1 VNSSDVAPVPR
12 DDQGGVSHL
21 ERVEAVFTNPDLYS
35 VGEGLVPRDPT
46 KGGRP
51 RQFPEYFVFAFAD
64 LADIYTSARAAW
76 TALKGPLL
84 WERIRAIVRQQC
96 PDDPSK
102 WLPDQPPSRTWYVK
116 ARNRITDFGTTL
128 EELGDRF
135 NTAAVETA
143 EALGLLDPTGA
154 GTPTHPDPSR
164 MIHHDGKA
172 LRPLYNGRPGDTRD
186 VKVTDPRT
194 GEVRIEQRPVPVDPD
209 AKLHVSGDGSQV
221 HGNKFWLAMVRGL
234 DPHTRVIL
242 AVDQVPGVRDE
253 LNSEADI
260 AVANLLELAPLAP
273 GALGAICDT
282 VLRGVHIDRLV
293 RATGWIVVNPV
304 TAQRVDPKT
313 GERTE
318 KTGYVRTVVFEY
330 PDGSTEM
337 VDIWFSGGLL
347 CRVVYADDGTRV
359 LVPLRRV
366 GNPIRKNT
374 NRTFRT
380 YVEYEVP
387 CPRGRDPQVIREP
400 TFSQEDDPFNVPENI
415 RQIPPGDPDYERL
428 MGRRSDAESANRGI
442 DDQLYLRRARSLGAR
457 RQLFDLFAHAFVE
470 NSVARKRHRSGAG
483 PPAELA
489 A

>member
-1 VNSSDVAPVPR
+1 MNSSDVAPVPR

-76 TALKGPLL
+76 TALKGPHV
-84 WERIRAIVRQQC
+84 WDHIRGLVKQHC

-116 ARNRITDFGTTL
+116 ARNRITDFDTAL

-135 NTAAVETA
+135 TTAAVETA

-186 VKVTDPRT
+186 VKVTDPKT

-221 HGNKFWLAMVRGL
+221 HG
-234 DPHTRVIL
+234 T
-242 AVDQVPGVRDE
+242 
-253 LNSEADI
+253 
-260 AVANLLELAPLAP
+260 
-273 GALGAICDT
+273 
-282 VLRGVHIDRLV
+282 HIP
-293 RATGWIVVNPV
+293 ASSSPSI
-304 TAQRVDPKT
+304 
-313 GERTE
+313 
-318 KTGYVRTVVFEY
+318 
-330 PDGSTEM
+330 
-337 VDIWFSGGLL
+337 
-347 CRVVYADDGTRV
+347 
-359 LVPLRRV
+359 
-366 GNPIRKNT
+366 
-374 NRTFRT
+374 
-380 YVEYEVP
+380 
-387 CPRGRDPQVIREP
+387 
-400 TFSQEDDPFNVPENI
+400 
-415 RQIPPGDPDYERL
+415 
-428 MGRRSDAESANRGI
+428 
-442 DDQLYLRRARSLGAR
+442 RSLG
-457 RQLFDLFAHAFVE
+457 
-470 NSVARKRHRSGAG
+470 
-483 PPAELA
+483 
-489 A
+489 

>member
-1 VNSSDVAPVPR
+1 
-12 DDQGGVSHL
+12 
-21 ERVEAVFTNPDLYS
+21 
-35 VGEGLVPRDPT
+35 
-46 KGGRP
+46 
-51 RQFPEYFVFAFAD
+51 
-64 LADIYTSARAAW
+64 
-76 TALKGPLL
+76 
-84 WERIRAIVRQQC
+84 
-96 PDDPSK
+96 
-102 WLPDQPPSRTWYVK
+102 
-116 ARNRITDFGTTL
+116 
-128 EELGDRF
+128 
-135 NTAAVETA
+135 
-143 EALGLLDPTGA
+143 
-154 GTPTHPDPSR
+154 
-164 MIHHDGKA
+164 M
-172 LRPLYNGRPGDTRD
+172 
-186 VKVTDPRT
+186 
-194 GEVRIEQRPVPVDPD
+194 
-209 AKLHVSGDGSQV
+209 
-221 HGNKFWLAMVRGL
+221 
-234 DPHTRVIL
+234 
-242 AVDQVPGVRDE
+242 RDE

-318 KTGYVRTVVFEY
+318 KTGFVRTVVFEY

-366 GNPIRKNT
+366 GNPIRKN

-387 CPRGRDPQVIREP
+387 CPRGRDPQVIRAP

-470 NSVARKRHRSGAG
+470 NSVARKRHRSAAG